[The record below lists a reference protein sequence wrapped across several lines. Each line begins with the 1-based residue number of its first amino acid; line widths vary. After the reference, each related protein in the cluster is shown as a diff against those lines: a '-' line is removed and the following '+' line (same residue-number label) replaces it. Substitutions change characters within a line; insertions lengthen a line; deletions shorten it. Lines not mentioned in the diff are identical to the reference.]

1 MIKKILV
8 SACLLLS
15 VLAFAQESS
24 YSPYSYYGVGDLR
37 FKGTTENR
45 SMGGLTIFPDSIHLN
60 IQNPASFSALKLV
73 TFSVGGTT
81 SGIKLNTETQ
91 SESAKRTTLDYFA
104 VGLPI
109 GKKAGVVF
117 GLMPYSS
124 VGFNIRAEGDFQNG
138 DSPGDG
144 ETTQK
149 TFVGD
154 GGVSRVF
161 LGAGYQISKNWRI
174 GATGQ
179 YNFGKIST
187 TSVQLVSEV
196 QSGTQEVNNS
206 EIRGFSADLGLMYEG
221 KLNKKL
227 KVFSGITYTPEA
239 SLHSNNFRSIA
250 IAGTTDIDTIKSV
263 VNTRLKLPSKLTFG
277 LGIGEPLKWQA
288 GAEISFRKTKDQTN
302 RFEDIT
308 VATYEN
314 SIKYSVGG
322 YFIPNYN
329 SFSSY
334 ISRITYRA
342 GARYENTGLILN
354 TQSIYDTGVTAG
366 VGLPLGGTFS
376 NINVGLEYG
385 KRGTVSHGLVAENY
399 FNVSIG
405 FSFNDRWFQKR
416 KYE

>member
-15 VLAFAQESS
+15 VLASAQESS
-24 YSPYSYYGVGDLR
+24 YSPYSFYGVGDLR

-60 IQNPASFSALKLV
+60 IQNPASYSSLKLV

-81 SGIKLNTETQ
+81 SGIKLNTETEK
-91 SESAKRTTLDYFA
+91 ESAKRTTLDYFS
-104 VGLPI
+104 VGVPI
-109 GKKAGVVF
+109 GKKIGAVF

-124 VGFNIRAEGDFQNG
+124 VGFNIRAVGEFQNG
-138 DSPGDG
+138 NVPGDG
-144 ETTQK
+144 EDTQT

-154 GGVSRVF
+154 GGISRVF

-174 GATGQ
+174 GAQGQ

-187 TSVQLVSEV
+187 TTQQIVSGV

-221 KLNKKL
+221 KLTKKL
-227 KVFSGITYTPEA
+227 RVFSGVTYTPEA
-239 SLHSNNFRSIA
+239 SLNSNNFRSIS
-250 IAGTTDIDTIKSV
+250 IIGTTDIDTIKTV
-263 VNTRLKLPSKLTFG
+263 ANTKLKLPAKLTFG
-277 LGIGEPLKWQA
+277 LGIGKPQKWQA

-308 VATYEN
+308 ATFEN

-322 YFIPNYN
+322 YYIPNYN

-334 ISRITYRA
+334 LARITYRA

-354 TQSIYDTGVTAG
+354 TESIYDSGVTGG
-366 VGLPLGGTFS
+366 VGLPLSGTFS
-376 NINVGLEYG
+376 NINIGLEYG

-405 FSFNDRWFQKR
+405 FSFNDHWFQKR
-416 KYE
+416 RYD